1 MIISTK
7 CIDLLLCTFKTGHLL
22 LIMMV
27 TDCINLTIKEKK
39 MINNI
44 QLIISKKNVWKSCL
58 LSSENVQFYPLP

>member
-7 CIDLLLCTFKTGHLL
+7 CIDLLLCTFKIGHLL

-39 MINNI
+39 FE
-44 QLIISKKNVWKSCL
+44 VWKKSVHL
-58 LSSENVQFYPLP
+58 KNKTKLKAYAF

>member
-39 MINNI
+39 MITNNI
-44 QLIISKKNVWKSCL
+44 QLIISKKNV
-58 LSSENVQFYPLP
+58 